1 MIGPQE
7 GASEML
13 APDLLTKIDKGRL
26 PRHIAIVMDGNGRW
40 AQQRFLPRNAGH
52 RAGVAAVD
60 DVVTTA
66 RKLGISCLTLYA
78 LSTENW
84 SRPRQEIRALMGI
97 LRIYLR
103 KELRRMVRENIRFKT
118 IGRLEDLPEAVRGL
132 LQETIEQTRN
142 NDGMTLTLALSY
154 GSRTEIIEAVKR
166 IAQAVQAGELRC
178 EEITPQRFGDYLY
191 TASLPDPDLLIRT
204 GGELRL
210 SNFLLWQTSYTEL
223 YFTEVLWPDF
233 RGDDLL
239 RSIIDFQQRERRFG
253 LTHEQILRQ

>member
-1 MIGPQE
+1 
-7 GASEML
+7 ML
-13 APDLLTKIDKGRL
+13 DPDLLMKIDKGKL

-40 AQQRFLPRNAGH
+40 AERRFLPRNAGH
-52 RAGVAAVD
+52 RAGVMAVD
-60 DVVTTA
+60 DVVTAA
-66 RKLGISCLTLYA
+66 RKIGISYLTLYA

-103 KELRRMVRENIRFKT
+103 KELKRMVRENIRFNM
-118 IGRLEDLPEAVRGL
+118 IGRIQDLPGPVQNL
-132 LQETIEQTRN
+132 LLETMAQTRQ
-142 NDGMTLTLALSY
+142 NDGMTFTLALSY
-154 GSRTEIIEAVKR
+154 GSRTEIIDAVKR
-166 IAQAVQAGELRC
+166 ITYAVQRGELHP
-178 EEITPQRFGDYLY
+178 EAITPTVFDNYLY
-191 TASLPDPDLLIRT
+191 SAGLPDPDLLVRT

-239 RSIIDFQQRERRFG
+239 RSIIDYQQRERRFG
-253 LTHEQILRQ
+253 LTHEQVLRR

>member
-1 MIGPQE
+1 
-7 GASEML
+7 ML
-13 APDLLTKIDKGRL
+13 DPDLLMKIDKGKL

-40 AQQRFLPRNAGH
+40 AQQRVLPRNAGH
-52 RAGVAAVD
+52 RAGISAVD

-66 RKLGISCLTLYA
+66 CKLGISCLTLYA

-103 KELRRMVRENIRFKT
+103 KELRRMVRENIRFNT
-118 IGRLEDLPEAVRGL
+118 IGRLQDLPEPVQDL
-132 LQETIEQTRN
+132 LFETMAQTSQN
-142 NDGMTLTLALSY
+142 GGMILTLALSY
-154 GSRTEIIEAVKR
+154 GARMEIIEAVKH
-166 IAQAVQAGELRC
+166 IVHAVQHGELHP
-178 EEITPQRFGDYLY
+178 EAISPEVFGNFLY
-191 TASLPDPDLLIRT
+191 TARLPDPDLLIRT
-204 GGELRL
+204 GGERRL

-239 RSIIDFQQRERRFG
+239 RSIIDYQQRERRFG
-253 LTHEQILRQ
+253 MTHEQVVRR